1 VHQKNFLI
9 HIFEIMNEKK
19 RKKEKNMSKK
29 NIPIEKLDVF
39 LLKNLQFLFVFKI
52 CLTIFQYFIYL
63 AWVGSDIFIIIIIVV
78 IWYFFKYE

>member
-1 VHQKNFLI
+1 MRKKYLPKIELKCAPKNFLI

-39 LLKNLQFLFVFKI
+39 
-52 CLTIFQYFIYL
+52 C
-63 AWVGSDIFIIIIIVV
+63 
-78 IWYFFKYE
+78 